1 MQQPSY
7 LVDIQEG
14 FILLTPVTDEGSKQ
28 KVQRLSIE
36 TAERLIE
43 ALTHAVM
50 AAKVKYYT

>member
-1 MQQPSY
+1 M
-7 LVDIQEG
+7 DIQEG